1 MLYELGIILLFLS
14 VMFVGGSV
22 LVPVTIAAAGLALMM
37 MGKEAEDGKKTRV

>member
-14 VMFVGGSV
+14 VMFSGGSV
-22 LVPVTIAAAGLALMM
+22 LVPVAIAAAGLALRM